1 MAGAASQGAD
11 AGGRAMSGPSKVRI
25 TWLWPEERVE
35 HEIRQ
40 LREEGVDPSSLAAAW
55 AEARREHEGDLD
67 ALRTRALALLDAAA
81 ELSEQ
86 QPEREPPASLTEAL
100 ASRGDPSQ
108 PAGGET
114 PRRFARG
121 DLADRLL
128 GAWHGRLA
136 GCLLGKPVEKIPRE
150 GIREILQSVGEW
162 PLRRYFTAEGVPPEV
177 AERWPWNRASR
188 PTSLRENIDGMPE
201 DDDVNYSLIA
211 LHLLETHGD
220 AFDTGD
226 VATTWLKLMPPLT
239 VFTAERVAVENL
251 LAYVEPPE
259 TARVRNPYREWIG
272 AQIRADVWGWV
283 RPGDPA
289 AAAELAWRDARL
301 SHVENGVYAEMLVAA
316 MIAAAF
322 VESDPA
328 SIVASGLSV
337 VPAGSRL
344 AEVVRWAADLAAA
357 TAEWEAVLDQLHARL
372 GRYHWVH
379 AINNCALVVAA
390 LVHGGG
396 DFEPSVT
403 KVVMGGWDTDSNG
416 ATVGSITGV
425 IGGSRAIPA
434 AWTAPLRNR
443 LSTSLKGFDQ
453 SRIDDLAARTLAQVP
468 DEYLLGE
475 PAAAPAASRTSAPT
489 PADGPLAGLR
499 VLDLATMM
507 AAPWAATFLA
517 DYGAD
522 VIKVERPG
530 EGDHARAFGLQ
541 KDGEPVFWKSLGR
554 NKRSLALD
562 LKSEGGREVLL
573 RLVEKADVVI
583 ENFRPGVLDRLGLG
597 FERLRQ
603 ANRRLILL
611 SVTGYGQDGPY
622 ADRAGF
628 GTLIEAMSGFAWSNG
643 EPDGPPILPAIPLAD
658 GVAGVFGALAAMVA
672 VFERDVRGSGEG
684 QHIDL
689 SLFEPLAR
697 LLEGHVLEHEA
708 LGIVRQRLGNR
719 SLTSAPRNAYRS
731 ADGGWVALSA
741 SAQPVFERLARAIGR
756 VDLLSDPRFGTN
768 HDRIQHA
775 EALDEIVG
783 AWLATRPRDE
793 AIAELAR
800 LGAAVGPIYDIAELL
815 RDPHVAARGSFE
827 THEDP
832 VLGPLR
838 VPAVTARLSRTPGRV
853 RYLGQA
859 LGESTDEVLREIGYR
874 DDEIRR
880 LRETGAVE

>member
-1 MAGAASQGAD
+1 MAEPYD
-11 AGGRAMSGPSKVRI
+11 HRPERLRI
-25 TWLWPEERVE
+25 TWLWPEERME
-35 HEIRQ
+35 HELRQ
-40 LREEGVDPSSLAAAW
+40 LGEEGVDPSSLAAAW
-55 AEARREHEGDLD
+55 HAARARHEGDLFT
-67 ALRTRALALLDAAA
+67 LRARALELLDVAAT
-81 ELSEQ
+81 LSRQ
-86 QPEREPPASLTEAL
+86 QPEFEPPGSLVDAL
-100 ASRGDPSQ
+100 AQR
-108 PAGGET
+108 AALGGST
-114 PRRFARG
+114 DRFARG
-121 DLADRLL
+121 ELADRLL
-128 GAWHGRLA
+128 GAWRGRMA

-150 GIREILQSVGEW
+150 GIRELLRSVGEW
-162 PLRRYFTAEGVPPEV
+162 PLQRYFTAEGVPAAV
-177 AERWPWNRASR
+177 LERWPWNRASH
-188 PTSLRENIDGMPE
+188 PTSLRENIVGMPE

-211 LHLLETHGD
+211 LHLLETHGSD
-220 AFDTGD
+220 FTTDD
-226 VATTWLKLMPPLT
+226 VATAWLKLMPPLT
-239 VFTAERVAVENL
+239 VFTAERVAFENL
-251 LAYVEPPE
+251 LAYVQPPA

-322 VESDPA
+322 VEDEPA
-328 SIVASGLSV
+328 RIVASGLSV
-337 VPAGSRL
+337 VPALSRL
-344 AEVVRWAADLAAA
+344 AEAVRWAADLA
-357 TAEWEAVLDQLHARL
+357 TTTEEWETVLDRLHERL
-372 GRYHWVH
+372 GHYHWVH
-379 AINNCALVVAA
+379 AINNCALVAAA

-396 DFEPSVT
+396 DFERSVT
-403 KVVMGGWDTDSNG
+403 NVVMGGWDTDSNG

-425 IGGSRAIPA
+425 LGGAGAIPES
-434 AWTAPLRNR
+434 WTAPLRNR
-443 LSTSLKGFDQ
+443 LSTSLKGFDG
-453 SRIDDLAARTLAQVP
+453 SRIDDLARRTLAQVP
-468 DEYLLGE
+468 EAYLSSG
-475 PAAAPAASRTSAPT
+475 AAPAPRGSLKPT
-489 PADGPLAGLR
+489 AADGPLADLR
-499 VLDLATMM
+499 ILDLATMM

-522 VIKVERPG
+522 VIKVERTG
-530 EGDHARAFGLQ
+530 EGDHARAFGLL
-541 KDGEPVFWKSLGR
+541 KDGESVFWKSLGR

-562 LKSEGGREVLL
+562 LKSAAGREVLL
-573 RLVEKADVVI
+573 RLAKDADVVI

-597 FERLRQ
+597 YQRLR
-603 ANRRLILL
+603 AENRGLILL

-658 GVAGVFGALAAMVA
+658 GVAGVFGALAVMVA
-672 VFERDVRGSGEG
+672 VHERESSGEG
-684 QHIDL
+684 QQIDL

-741 SAQPVFERLARAIGR
+741 SAQPVFERLARAIQR
-756 VDLLSDPRFGTN
+756 PDLLEDPRFATN
-768 HDRIQHA
+768 NDRIRHA
-775 EALDEIVG
+775 EVLDEIVG
-783 AWLATRPRDE
+783 AWLAQRPRDA
-793 AIAELAR
+793 AIEELAR

-815 RDPHVAARGSFE
+815 RDPHVRARGSFE
-827 THEDP
+827 THDDP

-859 LGESTDEVLREIGYR
+859 LGAATDEVLSEAGLGA
-874 DDEIRR
+874 DEIRR
-880 LRETGAVE
+880 LREQGAVQ